1 MNRTSPSRAALTLT
15 AALAA
20 SPALADVVTVTSVDG
35 EMSITGELLGVE
47 EGAYVM
53 STTIGVFRLGLDEV
67 TCDGAA
73 CPAPEAED
81 DGRFV
86 LAGSRAL
93 ADTLMPALLRSYAAR
108 SGGGQMLSPDP
119 RTQAFMVGEG
129 LSEPNVFLTGSD
141 TRAGLDKLY
150 DGEADLALASRPVRT
165 EEQRDFA
172 QAGKGFL
179 RSFDQ
184 ESVIALDGLVFAVHP
199 ENPVRA
205 LGGAEAARVLAGE
218 VTNWSELGGPDA
230 PITVYARAAGTGTR
244 EALDAL
250 VMEPAG
256 RRVTATGMRILSDDA
271 AVAAAVLEDETGL
284 GFTSFSRL
292 GAARALDVEGACGL
306 RSAPTAHA
314 IRTEEYPLTQ
324 LLYAYR
330 TNGKMP
336 ASGEA
341 MLEFVGTAEGQ
352 ATIAEA
358 GFVNHDIARIP
369 LDAQGLRIA
378 SAVISSAGAAETAAM
393 RDMVRRLMESDRLST
408 TLRFQPDSTRLT
420 NRSQADLDRLAA
432 MIEGA
437 DLTGKEVLFV
447 GFTDSVGRA
456 DLNRALSEQRAE
468 AVRRTLLSRHP
479 GLADAAITRA
489 VGYGEIS
496 PQACNETEAGRQ
508 ANRRVEIW
516 LQDVAETPAD

>member
-1 MNRTSPSRAALTLT
+1 MIKKSLRGTAAALTLST
-15 AALAA
+15 ALAG
-20 SPALADVVTVTSVDG
+20 SALADVVTITSSDG

-47 EGAYVM
+47 DGEFVM
-53 STTIGVFRLGLDEV
+53 STTIGVFRLAVAEV
-67 TCDGAA
+67 SCDGAA

-93 ADTLMPALLRSYAAR
+93 ADTLMPAVLRSYAAAN
-108 SGGGQMLSPDP
+108 GGGQMLSPDP
-119 RTQAFMVGEG
+119 RTQAFMVGAG
-129 LSEPNVFLTGSD
+129 LSEPNVFLEGSD
-141 TRAGLDKLY
+141 TRAGFGKLY
-150 DGEADLALASRPVRT
+150 DGEADLALASRPART
-165 EEQRDFA
+165 EEQRSFA
-172 QAGKGFL
+172 EAGKGFL

-205 LGGAEAARVLAGE
+205 ITEEEAARVLAGE
-218 VTNWSELGGPDA
+218 IENWSELGGPDA
-230 PITVYARAAGTGTR
+230 PITIYARASGTGTR
-244 EALDAL
+244 EVLDAL

-256 RRVTATGMRILSDDA
+256 LRVTATGLRVEADDA
-271 AVAAAVLEDETGL
+271 AVSAAVAADPFGL
-284 GFTSFSRL
+284 GFTAFSQL
-292 GAARALDVEGACGL
+292 GGARGLDVENACGL

-336 ASGEA
+336 GPGEA
-341 MLEFVGTAEGQ
+341 MLAFVSDAEGQ
-352 ATIAEA
+352 AAIDEA
-358 GFVNHDIARIP
+358 GFVNHEITRIP

-378 SAVISSAGAAETAAM
+378 SAVVNSAGAAETAAM
-393 RDMVRRLMESDRLST
+393 RDMVGRLMASDRLST

-432 MIEGA
+432 FIEGT
-437 DLTGKEVLFV
+437 DLEGKEVLFV

-479 GLADAAITRA
+479 GLDVATRSI
-489 VGYGEIS
+489 GYGEIS

-516 LQDVAETPAD
+516 LQDVAADAE